1 MAWILTIFEPKKSQ
15 RRKLFDEKNSNDRNE
30 REVPEKFE
38 KLSKNFPQIL
48 KYILPTSLTIKNRG
62 ASWVP
67 LVFDRFGAVFDRFG
81 AAERFRNF
89 AERFRNR
96 SAKFRNRSAQSL
108 SETQRKMS
116 SRFAL
121 IPLKG
126 RRL

>member
-1 MAWILTIFEPKKSQ
+1 MIFGILYYRTIHK
-15 RRKLFDEKNSNDRNE
+15 DNSNPGFVGLRGSRAE
-30 REVPEKFE
+30 
-38 KLSKNFPQIL
+38 
-48 KYILPTSLTIKNRG
+48 TIEND
-62 ASWVP
+62 A
-67 LVFDRFGAVFDRFG
+67 VFDRFGAVFDRFG

-121 IPLKG
+121 TALKG
-126 RRL
+126 

>member
-1 MAWILTIFEPKKSQ
+1 MAMAIFA
-15 RRKLFDEKNSNDRNE
+15 
-30 REVPEKFE
+30 V
-38 KLSKNFPQIL
+38 
-48 KYILPTSLTIKNRG
+48 SLTIIQIQ
-62 ASWVP
+62 ASWDFVGP
-67 LVFDRFGAVFDRFG
+67 AETIENDAVFDRFGAVFDRFG

-126 RRL
+126 RRLVPTNFIQMLLELLLLLLAVFCHM

>member
-1 MAWILTIFEPKKSQ
+1 MKNVSRLGKSTIPN
-15 RRKLFDEKNSNDRNE
+15 DNSGRGFGGPAETIEND
-30 REVPEKFE
+30 
-38 KLSKNFPQIL
+38 
-48 KYILPTSLTIKNRG
+48 
-62 ASWVP
+62 A
-67 LVFDRFGAVFDRFG
+67 VFDRFGAVFDRFG

-116 SRFAL
+116 SRFLL

-126 RRL
+126 RGPSWADC